1 MPGYQREKE
10 KADALPEIVSR
21 ADRRIGKNTTVMVNG
36 YAITKESMN
45 CGDWEAVP
53 TLAGKDP
60 RLAEPKREAKAL
72 IVHQEHCQVCFDGGE
87 IFLCGLCP
95 RSYHKLCLPKEY
107 QGKSKS
113 IANALFCPQH
123 YCIECGQNTSNVGGL
138 MYRCR
143 WCHRGSCEDCTDWTK
158 TKLLGE
164 TLPEYEAAGF
174 HALKQAWY
182 IECASCIEEMAV
194 NAPWAQF
201 VQDTKEDYEEKY
213 DKYIRSF
220 DVPSDVSLT
229 APAHMNESTQDLAKE
244 TSKEP
249 VENKVVTVDA
259 KNVSSMHD
267 TEPAFNQKKA
277 IITQSAQYAERGSH
291 SQVGPLPKKQ
301 KIDVIDLS
309 SD

>member
-1 MPGYQREKE
+1 
-10 KADALPEIVSR
+10 
-21 ADRRIGKNTTVMVNG
+21 
-36 YAITKESMN
+36 
-45 CGDWEAVP
+45 
-53 TLAGKDP
+53 
-60 RLAEPKREAKAL
+60 
-72 IVHQEHCQVCFDGGE
+72 
-87 IFLCGLCP
+87 
-95 RSYHKLCLPKEY
+95 
-107 QGKSKS
+107 
-113 IANALFCPQH
+113 
-123 YCIECGQNTSNVGGL
+123 
-138 MYRCR
+138 
-143 WCHRGSCEDCTDWTK
+143 
-158 TKLLGE
+158 
-164 TLPEYEAAGF
+164 
-174 HALKQAWY
+174 
-182 IECASCIEEMAV
+182 MAV